1 MAISNYGELKTA
13 VANWLG
19 RDSLTARVPE
29 FISLAEDRIYGTL
42 RVRELETNA
51 DLTTVASQRT
61 NALPTGYLQFRALY
75 VAGSPNRRLEYR
87 TPVNYWSIYAS
98 STAAKPVVFTIEG
111 ENVLFGPVP
120 DAIYTVTTLYYK
132 ELTAFSSDSDSNA
145 LFLKYRGLWLY
156 GALLEAAPHIGD
168 DPRIMVWG
176 QMWDDIVERAQN
188 ADARD
193 RHSGDALV
201 QSSDVHVNL

>member
-1 MAISNYGELKTA
+1 MSIDNFGELKTA

-29 FISLAEDRIYGTL
+29 FISLAEDRIYATL
-42 RVRELETNA
+42 RVREMETNA
-51 DLTTVASQRT
+51 DLTTVQSQRT
-61 NALPTGYLQFRALY
+61 NALPSGYLQFRALY
-75 VAGSPNRRLEYR
+75 VSGSPNQRLEYR

-98 STAAKPVVFTIEG
+98 STEAKPKVFTVEG
-111 ENVLFGPVP
+111 ENVLYGPVP
-120 DAIYTVTTLYYK
+120 DGVYTVTTLLYQ
-132 ELTAFSSDSDSNA
+132 ELAAFSSDSDTNA
-145 LFLKYRGLWLY
+145 LFTKYRGLWLY
-156 GALLEAAPHIGD
+156 GALLEAAPMLGD

-176 QMWDDIVERAQN
+176 QMWDDIVERVQN